1 MLTPLINLITTT
13 PGNLVYHL
21 VLTFAAAA
29 GLQGIILHQ
38 DAHSRTRGR
47 RLFLH
52 GRLLHQQ
59 AAKPGERLR
68 EVAAMHDHV
77 DHAVILQVLGALEAI
92 RQLL

>member
-47 RLFLH
+47 RL
-52 GRLLHQQ
+52 LLALGIVLACQLILF
-59 AAKPGERLR
+59 AASGLT
-68 EVAAMHDHV
+68 
-77 DHAVILQVLGALEAI
+77 GALSPCS
-92 RQLL
+92 LL